1 MVIKTHKIQSYHIQ
15 EEDGRTLNRRK
26 RKDVHSL
33 DLDCPS
39 ECLSVWAEEEEEGEE
54 EGAIG

>member
-1 MVIKTHKIQSYHIQ
+1 MDAEGKERMQ
-15 EEDGRTLNRRK
+15 K
-26 RKDVHSL
+26 RKDVLSL